1 MDQLST
7 GNLGGMPRTLDDLRW
22 FLGLD
27 GNQGIAQALNNMLG
41 SFGTDFVVQ
50 GCEVTGTA
58 PTQSL
63 SEGWII
69 LSGELLKV
77 DSISGT
83 LNTGADYTFTKD
95 VSQFDTSGAKTMQSL
110 DMVQAYRKDR
120 GILNGG
126 AGTLDVLTGAR
137 YKDQFD
143 AWKEHDISGINVNLV
158 GNDGSFGTGSPVN
171 LHQGNIRTNG
181 FKYKLVGKTVYWTA
195 DFDFHL
201 NPNTTPADYKSI
213 VIQNLP
219 WTAKGAQSS
228 VVRLDCLSGGSTAET
243 SFLSHTA
250 LLNQQNTDDKMTI
263 SMSMFSDTALSI
275 NRHYILNL
283 SLGSGV
289 SAQNTGDAS
298 ITQWIVRGSGTF
310 ETE

>member
-110 DMVQAYRKDR
+110 DIVQAYRKNR
-120 GILNGG
+120 GILNGS
-126 AGTLDVLTGAR
+126 AGTLNVLTGAR

-143 AWKEHDISGINVNLV
+143 AWKEHDLSGANINLV
-158 GNDGSFGTGSPVN
+158 GNDGSFGTGSDVN
-171 LHQGNIRTNG
+171 LNQGNVRTDG
-181 FKYKLVGKTVYWTA
+181 FKYKIVGKTVDWTA

-201 NPNTTPADYKSI
+201 NPFSTPATYRSI
-213 VIQNLP
+213 IIRNLP
-219 WTAKGAQSS
+219 WASKGTQSS
-228 VVRLDCLSGGSTAET
+228 IVRLDCIAGGAFTT
-243 SFLSHTA
+243 FVSHTA
-250 LLNQQNTDDKMTI
+250 LLNMQDTQDRMTI
-263 SMSMFSDTALSI
+263 SMSMFNNAALII
-275 NRHYILNL
+275 NRHYVFAAAPSMEVLVD
-283 SLGSGV
+283 SG
-289 SAQNTGDAS
+289 GDL
-298 ITQWIVRGSGTF
+298 TLTRWIVRGSGTF
-310 ETE
+310 EIE